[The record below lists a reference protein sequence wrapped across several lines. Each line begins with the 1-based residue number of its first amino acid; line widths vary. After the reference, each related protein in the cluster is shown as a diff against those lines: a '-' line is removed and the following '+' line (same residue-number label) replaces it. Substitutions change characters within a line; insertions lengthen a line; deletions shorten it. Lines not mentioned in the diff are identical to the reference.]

1 MKFGEQWHCMN
12 PACHCEI
19 RVITSGAVEGLH
31 PRCTCGSMMK
41 KEYSRPALS
50 RDTDPQ
56 SGLLRESAGLA
67 QTMISIPFEQP
78 VLANRASV
86 KD

>member
-41 KEYSRPALS
+41 KEYSRPTLAHDTEMQGCMATERSLDFPDVGSLS
-50 RDTDPQ
+50 IEP
-56 SGLLRESAGLA
+56 
-67 QTMISIPFEQP
+67 P